1 MNESSTEPLGD
12 HSFYWEGTGT
22 MGYLNLHD
30 KTHAEAVKIATERG
44 YRPWCWYRPSTWDNQ
59 HRAYYGDG
67 K

>member
-12 HSFYWEGTGT
+12 HSFYWKGNGT
-22 MGYLNLHD
+22 MGYLNLND

-44 YRPWCWYRPSTWDNQ
+44 YRPRCWYRPSTWDNQ
-59 HRAYYGDG
+59 HRAYYGHE